1 MESLDTLELCGC
13 SRLTS
18 IGPIASLTELRITGC
33 HMLQTLPGLKGM
45 RSLQELYIEWC
56 EELRQL
62 PDSIS
67 HLTELSRLILRGLP
81 AMKAL
86 PEGLCGLKSLQVLN
100 VKMCGIV
107 SLSSRMQR
115 LTALRNVELNDCEQ
129 LAALPAGLGQVPL
142 DTLVLSSCG
151 RLQSIQGNW
160 KKACASLS
168 LVSVHMC
175 SKLRSMPQCLR
186 KLVNNSSA
194 QCSSGAPD

>member
-1 MESLDTLELCGC
+1 
-13 SRLTS
+13 
-18 IGPIASLTELRITGC
+18 
-33 HMLQTLPGLKGM
+33 MLQTLPGLKGM

-160 KKACASLS
+160 KK
-168 LVSVHMC
+168 VSC
-175 SKLRSMPQCLR
+175 IGSG
-186 KLVNNSSA
+186 SS
-194 QCSSGAPD
+194 SSGFGAKACTRTLQPRWHGHAVSFPAAAKVLHH